1 MKRWTIDRRRA
12 QRSSGPRLN
21 QWKGTR
27 SSAETTQDRAVR
39 RTQAAAKGR
48 RLIRWSAI
56 VVGVVLA
63 GWGLAVGIQ
72 RSGPLLQRL
81 LEIKAVTVE
90 GVHQIGK
97 QELVDRLA
105 LKPGT
110 SLHHI
115 LTTTMK
121 ERVESHPWVKEAVI
135 TRVPLHELR
144 ISVVERK
151 PAAIVH
157 AGSENFLSDEEGH
170 VLARLG
176 QDDNGMLP
184 MVTGLDSRELLR
196 GDTAVRHAVK
206 SGVMLSRLVGQSIDG
221 RVQVNAANPANLVA
235 TVRGVQ
241 FQFGEAEV
249 SDQWERF
256 QRVKPSLKTVMFDG
270 HGRGGNEID
279 LRYEN
284 RVIVRERG

>member
-1 MKRWTIDRRRA
+1 MKRWTIARRNA
-12 QRSSGPRLN
+12 QRPSGPRQN
-21 QWKGTR
+21 QWKGAR
-27 SSAETTQDRAVR
+27 SNQAESQNRVARRAQVV
-39 RTQAAAKGR
+39 AKGR
-48 RLIRWSAI
+48 QLVRSAAI
-56 VVGVVLA
+56 GAGVILA
-63 GWGLAVGIQ
+63 AWGLVAGVQ
-72 RSGPLLQRL
+72 YASPMLQRL
-81 LEIKAVTVE
+81 LEIKTVTVE
-90 GVHQIGK
+90 GVHQIGR

-110 SLHHI
+110 PLHHI
-115 LTTTMK
+115 VTTTMK

-135 TRVPLHELR
+135 TRVPFHELR

-157 AGSENFLSDEEGH
+157 ANSENFLSDEEGH

-176 QDDNGMLP
+176 SDDNVMFP

-196 GDTAVRHAVK
+196 GDADVRHAVK
-206 SGVMLSRLVGQSIDG
+206 SGIELARLVGQTIDG
-221 RVQVNAANPANLVA
+221 RLQVNAANPANLVA
-235 TVRGVQ
+235 SVRGVQ
-241 FQFGEAEV
+241 FQFGQDAV
-249 SDQWERF
+249 SEQWERF
-256 QRVKPSLKTVMFDG
+256 QRIKPSLKTVTFDG